1 LFFLLVIIIFEEV
14 VYGIGREF
22 VMLLLGYSITL
33 LLMFI
38 YPL

>member
-14 VYGIGREF
+14 VCCIGREF
-22 VMLLLGYSITL
+22 VMLLLGYAITL